1 MMSIIVGMV
10 SLDYTIPKNEKG
22 GLHMNIVSP
31 EIKTSICQIKAKWAK
46 LSSEE
51 LKYFLDSLTRIACW
65 AIFSCA
71 FVKIVKYTY
80 SDPAIQK

>member
-1 MMSIIVGMV
+1 
-10 SLDYTIPKNEKG
+10 
-22 GLHMNIVSP
+22 MNIVSP
-31 EIKTSICQIKAKWAK
+31 EIKTSICQAKAKRAK

-51 LKYFLDSLTRIACW
+51 LKYCLDSLTRIACC

-80 SDPAIQK
+80 SGPAIQK